1 VKAECESQQLRLWA
15 SQASGEGGRYTE
27 KANLV
32 VGGRRGM
39 KVQSKAVLLAG
50 VCLVVLLAV
59 ANPAFAVIDESMLVS
74 PPLHHLV

>member
-1 VKAECESQQLRLWA
+1 
-15 SQASGEGGRYTE
+15 
-27 KANLV
+27 
-32 VGGRRGM
+32 M